1 MGCARRFAVMGGK
14 TLSRTTTRTIAV
26 SAVAV
31 ADGVGIVDERGC
43 QFSTNELIL
52 KPRL

>member
-1 MGCARRFAVMGGK
+1 MGCARRFTVMGGK
-14 TLSRTTTRTIAV
+14 TLSRTRTIAV
-26 SAVAV
+26 SAVPV

-52 KPRL
+52 EPRL